1 MFAMDGR
8 SSGESAAQLAAL
20 RGDIAALVR
29 EVGQLQGVAKSG
41 AQVSAEESHA
51 VLNQVAALRG
61 QMSTVLD
68 ALAPTL
74 QEKASKS
81 DPELAN
87 AVSGLSTLCEATMR
101 YCQEAAGGQAALT
114 SQLAE
119 LQEET
124 GVMAAA
130 LRRLRSVLQGD
141 VENAFKQIINEAAA
155 RQDRRCETP
164 RRSLQ
169 DFHGLRWREVRHDS
183 REIGREASNALRT
196 QATWERERPRPPP
209 QEVAMLRRML
219 REHRQAQLAQPSP
232 GSAPSSLPRRQE
244 LPERMERPR
253 HALPDSSLSLH
264 RGLMTAPAL
273 LQRPQ
278 RTRFGSLQHGDMAA
292 QAPASPSPQALFP
305 DVQPSPQSTRFGNLQ
320 HGDMAAQALASPS
333 PQALLP
339 DVQPSP
345 QPTKLGNLQP
355 SDMAAQALASPN
367 PQALFHDVQLGE
379 AAKPQPSPQPSPQ
392 STRFGNLQRSDMAAQ
407 ALASPNPQALFHDV
421 QPSPQSTRFGNLQH
435 GDMAAQAPASP
446 NPQALFHD
454 VQLGEAAKPQPSP
467 QPSPQSTRFGNLQHG
482 DMAAQALASPNPQ
495 ALFHDVQPSPQS
507 TRFGN
512 LQHGDMAAQALA
524 SPNPQ
529 ALFHDVQP
537 SPQSTRFGNLQHRD
551 MAQAM
556 ASPSP
561 IRVESSPPLP
571 AAQQRVRLAAPSPE
585 PSPQLLM
592 QHSTRSWQLVE
603 DIGPENQGPRQQT
616 DGIQSLLQQML
627 EMQRSQLQLLQSL
640 SQNQVPAALRDV
652 PADQEPLWPPVVA
665 TRPWWLTESPA
676 RPMRLPEAQA
686 SVPKASPLDVQQVH
700 QQLSHLHKIEQE
712 LQRMKEMPS
721 RDTHQVYQELM
732 QLQRLQNQ
740 LQQVC
745 LQEPQHTRQVLPELQ
760 FAHLDQRTIT
770 DLPALFS
777 LETEPELVESREVA
791 SAFPA
796 PLAGSIA
803 RAPSPPPTPQP
814 LRSPPPPPPPAGERE
829 GPQWGDLQ
837 LQLREQ
843 SWAQEK
849 VVDANRGKG
858 LVKMNE
864 LADAGHR
871 AEFMKRQQDS
881 LAARLIHSGL
891 APELS
896 VSYDSS
902 MSTLPPSGRHES
914 EDTEQRIE
922 SEPTSPDQTRLTPHT
937 TAAPSAA
944 LATSPPAAGWTHR
957 PEQDLS
963 ETHRAEESRLRSSR
977 ESQACSLDSGS
988 PSFDG
993 LEGCQ
998 HSFIFSPNGHLRE
1011 ALPGRNSSFVPQGAP
1026 ADDEMGV
1033 PPVSSSEEFRPKLVK
1048 ELLSRAR
1055 DALNGQAELSPPRDP
1070 RSSWPTPSPELP
1082 AEVQRQSPEPHPP
1095 PARPSPSFGWKELQS
1110 HKFRAWFAELEPVNA
1125 TAALSASSTS
1135 APEVAMPT
1143 EPVCLPHSA
1152 AAG

>member
-1 MFAMDGR
+1 
-8 SSGESAAQLAAL
+8 
-20 RGDIAALVR
+20 
-29 EVGQLQGVAKSG
+29 
-41 AQVSAEESHA
+41 
-51 VLNQVAALRG
+51 
-61 QMSTVLD
+61 
-68 ALAPTL
+68 
-74 QEKASKS
+74 
-81 DPELAN
+81 
-87 AVSGLSTLCEATMR
+87 
-101 YCQEAAGGQAALT
+101 
-114 SQLAE
+114 
-119 LQEET
+119 
-124 GVMAAA
+124 
-130 LRRLRSVLQGD
+130 
-141 VENAFKQIINEAAA
+141 
-155 RQDRRCETP
+155 
-164 RRSLQ
+164 
-169 DFHGLRWREVRHDS
+169 
-183 REIGREASNALRT
+183 
-196 QATWERERPRPPP
+196 
-209 QEVAMLRRML
+209 
-219 REHRQAQLAQPSP
+219 
-232 GSAPSSLPRRQE
+232 
-244 LPERMERPR
+244 
-253 HALPDSSLSLH
+253 
-264 RGLMTAPAL
+264 
-273 LQRPQ
+273 
-278 RTRFGSLQHGDMAA
+278 
-292 QAPASPSPQALFP
+292 
-305 DVQPSPQSTRFGNLQ
+305 
-320 HGDMAAQALASPS
+320 
-333 PQALLP
+333 
-339 DVQPSP
+339 
-345 QPTKLGNLQP
+345 
-355 SDMAAQALASPN
+355 
-367 PQALFHDVQLGE
+367 
-379 AAKPQPSPQPSPQ
+379 
-392 STRFGNLQRSDMAAQ
+392 
-407 ALASPNPQALFHDV
+407 
-421 QPSPQSTRFGNLQH
+421 
-435 GDMAAQAPASP
+435 
-446 NPQALFHD
+446 
-454 VQLGEAAKPQPSP
+454 
-467 QPSPQSTRFGNLQHG
+467 
-482 DMAAQALASPNPQ
+482 
-495 ALFHDVQPSPQS
+495 
-507 TRFGN
+507 
-512 LQHGDMAAQALA
+512 
-524 SPNPQ
+524 
-529 ALFHDVQP
+529 
-537 SPQSTRFGNLQHRD
+537 

-603 DIGPENQGPRQQT
+603 DIGPEIQGPRQQT

-760 FAHLDQRTIT
+760 FA
-770 DLPALFS
+770 FS

-843 SWAQEK
+843 LDALRQKQRNVAPVEEARAQP
-849 VVDANRGKG
+849 
-858 LVKMNE
+858 
-864 LADAGHR
+864 LALAESQAESQ

-937 TAAPSAA
+937 AAPSAA

-963 ETHRAEESRLRSSR
+963 ETHRAEAWLRSSR

-1125 TAALSASSTS
+1125 AWSASSTS

>member
-367 PQALFHDVQLGE
+367 PQALL
-379 AAKPQPSPQPSPQ
+379 P
-392 STRFGNLQRSDMAAQ
+392 
-407 ALASPNPQALFHDV
+407 
-421 QPSPQSTRFGNLQH
+421 
-435 GDMAAQAPASP
+435 
-446 NPQALFHD
+446 D

-495 ALFHDVQPSPQS
+495 ALFHDVQLGEAAKPQPSPQPSPQS

>member
-367 PQALFHDVQLGE
+367 PQALL
-379 AAKPQPSPQPSPQ
+379 P
-392 STRFGNLQRSDMAAQ
+392 
-407 ALASPNPQALFHDV
+407 DV

-435 GDMAAQAPASP
+435 GDMAA
-446 NPQALFHD
+446 
-454 VQLGEAAKPQPSP
+454 
-467 QPSPQSTRFGNLQHG
+467 
-482 DMAAQALASPNPQ
+482 
-495 ALFHDVQPSPQS
+495 
-507 TRFGN
+507 
-512 LQHGDMAAQALA
+512 
-524 SPNPQ
+524 PNPQ

>member
-320 HGDMAAQALASPS
+320 
-333 PQALLP
+333 
-339 DVQPSP
+339 
-345 QPTKLGNLQP
+345 P

-367 PQALFHDVQLGE
+367 PQALLPDVQLGE
-379 AAKPQPSPQPSPQ
+379 AAKPQPSP
-392 STRFGNLQRSDMAAQ
+392 
-407 ALASPNPQALFHDV
+407 

>member
-1 MFAMDGR
+1 
-8 SSGESAAQLAAL
+8 E
-20 RGDIAALVR
+20 
-29 EVGQLQGVAKSG
+29 
-41 AQVSAEESHA
+41 
-51 VLNQVAALRG
+51 
-61 QMSTVLD
+61 
-68 ALAPTL
+68 
-74 QEKASKS
+74 
-81 DPELAN
+81 
-87 AVSGLSTLCEATMR
+87 
-101 YCQEAAGGQAALT
+101 
-114 SQLAE
+114 
-119 LQEET
+119 
-124 GVMAAA
+124 
-130 LRRLRSVLQGD
+130 
-141 VENAFKQIINEAAA
+141 
-155 RQDRRCETP
+155 
-164 RRSLQ
+164 
-169 DFHGLRWREVRHDS
+169 
-183 REIGREASNALRT
+183 
-196 QATWERERPRPPP
+196 
-209 QEVAMLRRML
+209 
-219 REHRQAQLAQPSP
+219 
-232 GSAPSSLPRRQE
+232 
-244 LPERMERPR
+244 
-253 HALPDSSLSLH
+253 
-264 RGLMTAPAL
+264 
-273 LQRPQ
+273 
-278 RTRFGSLQHGDMAA
+278 
-292 QAPASPSPQALFP
+292 
-305 DVQPSPQSTRFGNLQ
+305 
-320 HGDMAAQALASPS
+320 
-333 PQALLP
+333 
-339 DVQPSP
+339 
-345 QPTKLGNLQP
+345 
-355 SDMAAQALASPN
+355 
-367 PQALFHDVQLGE
+367 
-379 AAKPQPSPQPSPQ
+379 
-392 STRFGNLQRSDMAAQ
+392 
-407 ALASPNPQALFHDV
+407 
-421 QPSPQSTRFGNLQH
+421 
-435 GDMAAQAPASP
+435 
-446 NPQALFHD
+446 
-454 VQLGEAAKPQPSP
+454 
-467 QPSPQSTRFGNLQHG
+467 
-482 DMAAQALASPNPQ
+482 
-495 ALFHDVQPSPQS
+495 
-507 TRFGN
+507 
-512 LQHGDMAAQALA
+512 
-524 SPNPQ
+524 
-529 ALFHDVQP
+529 
-537 SPQSTRFGNLQHRD
+537 
-551 MAQAM
+551 
-556 ASPSP
+556 
-561 IRVESSPPLP
+561 
-571 AAQQRVRLAAPSPE
+571 
-585 PSPQLLM
+585 
-592 QHSTRSWQLVE
+592 
-603 DIGPENQGPRQQT
+603 
-616 DGIQSLLQQML
+616 
-627 EMQRSQLQLLQSL
+627 
-640 SQNQVPAALRDV
+640 
-652 PADQEPLWPPVVA
+652 
-665 TRPWWLTESPA
+665 
-676 RPMRLPEAQA
+676 
-686 SVPKASPLDVQQVH
+686 
-700 QQLSHLHKIEQE
+700 
-712 LQRMKEMPS
+712 EMPS

-770 DLPALFS
+770 FS

-843 SWAQEK
+843 LDALRQKQRNVAPVEEARAQPL
-849 VVDANRGKG
+849 G
-858 LVKMNE
+858 LAE
-864 LADAGHR
+864 SQAESQ